1 MMNLGLVLFGV
12 FLFGL
17 ITLDIMMIVSLIK
30 PGDERKQMIVWKAST
45 YTLFAMV
52 GSMAIDIIISIIR
65 VESMMINPFTR
76 LGATALIY
84 CIVLLYYKKK
94 YGD

>member
-52 GSMAIDIIISIIR
+52 GSMVIDIVISIIR